1 MGHYLSPVMPFSLL
15 IISSE
20 QRLASEHK
28 LLPELFAAGLTTFHV
43 RKPGWSRAEVETYL
57 RAIPAQYHHQL
68 VLHTHYELAME
79 YPLQGI
85 HLTTQARQQP
95 GTPGLLRWLR
105 GHSVSASLHSLAEVA
120 QHRRRYDYVF
130 LSPIFDSTSKVN
142 YRSNFHLPDVQRAL
156 AASQLRRGYRPQVL
170 ALGGITP
177 ATINLARQAGFSGA
191 AALGGIWQQP
201 DPVAAF
207 RALQSE
213 IQ

>member
-1 MGHYLSPVMPFSLL
+1 MSFTLL
-15 IISSE
+15 VISSE
-20 QRLASEHK
+20 QRLTGEQEV
-28 LLPELFAAGLTTFHV
+28 LPQLFAAGLTTFHV
-43 RKPGWSRAEVETYL
+43 RKPGWSRVELAAYL
-57 RAIPAQYHHQL
+57 QAIPAQYYPRI
-68 VLHTHYELAME
+68 VLHAHYELAME
-79 YPLQGI
+79 YPLRGI
-85 HLTTQARQQP
+85 HLTTHARQQP
-95 GTPGLLRWLR
+95 GLPKLLRWLR

-120 QHRRRYDYVF
+120 RHRRRYDYVF
-130 LSPIFDSTSKVN
+130 LSPIFDSTSKTS

-177 ATINLARQAGFSGA
+177 ATMNLARQAGFSGA
-191 AALGGIWQQP
+191 AVLGGIWQQP